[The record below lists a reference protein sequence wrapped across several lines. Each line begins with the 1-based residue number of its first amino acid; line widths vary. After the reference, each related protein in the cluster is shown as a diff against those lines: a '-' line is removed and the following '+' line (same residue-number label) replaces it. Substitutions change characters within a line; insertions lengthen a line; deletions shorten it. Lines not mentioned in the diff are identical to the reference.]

1 MVTQPFVS
9 IILLH
14 LQRTIDLLVRE
25 NVKMHMIV
33 ITGTANQYNTGILAL
48 KWAYSLFCTSVG
60 YNTEGSE

>member
-25 NVKMHMIV
+25 DVKMHMIV
-33 ITGTANQYNTGILAL
+33 ITGIVNQ
-48 KWAYSLFCTSVG
+48 
-60 YNTEGSE
+60 